1 MKNVFTTSLLVLVA
15 SFLFTSC
22 FKDKCTRTY
31 TYYTPVYKP
40 TAEVRANI
48 KSNSPRSIERAGKLF
63 IRGNYIFLNEI
74 DRGFHIIDNTNP
86 SAPKNVAFVDIPGNI
101 DIAVKGNTLYADAY
115 ADMVTIDIANP
126 LQVQVKKFNDKVFPY
141 RMYTNGFISDSSKTI
156 VDWVRHDTTVVVDC
170 DANANRG
177 WIGNCPNCLFAFDS
191 MLASGQK
198 SSSPFGAGVGGSM
211 ARFTIV
217 NDYLYT
223 VTKWELNVFNI
234 STPTSPMFSNKI
246 SAGWN
251 IETIYPFKDKLFIGG
266 QSGMYIFGLQNPAVP
281 NSLGR
286 FNHATACDP
295 VVADDKYA
303 YVTLRSGRSCD
314 SYSNQLDVIDISN
327 LTSPTL
333 VKTYPLTNPYGLSK
347 DGNLL
352 FVCDGKSGVRIYD
365 ASNVND
371 LKLLKQIKNINTY
384 DVIAFNKRAFV
395 VADDGLYQFDYTDLN
410 DVKLLS
416 KVGYTN

>member
-1 MKNVFTTSLLVLVA
+1 MRNIFTTGLLALVA

-31 TYYTPVYKP
+31 TFYTPVYKP

-48 KSNSPRSIERAGKLF
+48 KSNSPRPIERAGKLF
-63 IRGNYIFLNEI
+63 VRGNYIFLNEI

-115 ADMVTIDIANP
+115 ADMVTIDVTNP
-126 LQVQVKKFNDKVFPY
+126 MQVAVKKFNDKVFPY

-156 VDWVRHDTTVVVDC
+156 VDWVRHDTTIVLDC
-170 DANANRG
+170 DNVG
-177 WIGNCPNCLFAFDS
+177 TPWMGNCRMCLFAQDA

-211 ARFTIV
+211 ARFTII
-217 NDYLYT
+217 NDYMYT
-223 VTKWELNVFNI
+223 VTNWELNVFNI
-234 STPTSPMFSNKI
+234 SNPTSPTFTGKV

-251 IETIYPFKDKLFIGG
+251 IETIYPFKDKLFLGSR
-266 QSGMYIFGLQNPAVP
+266 SGMFIYGLQNPATP
-281 NSLGR
+281 NQLGT
-286 FNHATACDP
+286 FNHASSCDP

-314 SYSNQLDVIDISN
+314 GHSNQLDIVNIEN
-327 LTSPTL
+327 LNSPSL
-333 VKTYPLTNPYGLSK
+333 VKTYPLTNPHGLSK

-352 FVCDGKSGVRIYD
+352 FICDGKAGVRIYD

-384 DVIAFNKRAFV
+384 DVIAANNRALV
-395 VADDGLYQFDYTDLN
+395 VADDGLYQFDYSNLN